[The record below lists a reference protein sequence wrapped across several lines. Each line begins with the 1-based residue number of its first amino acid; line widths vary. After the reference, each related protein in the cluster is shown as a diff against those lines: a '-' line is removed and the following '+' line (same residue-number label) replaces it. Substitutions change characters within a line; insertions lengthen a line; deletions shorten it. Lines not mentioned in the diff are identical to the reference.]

1 MGSGFRLLPLHSA
14 LLLPPHHKQLDVS
27 KSQHNS
33 KGMNKITLGGGF
45 AVSEAGVMQLAL
57 KVSLVISST
66 LDSL

>member
-1 MGSGFRLLPLHSA
+1 MKDFTPSLVDNFCELRGFGFRLLPLHSA

-45 AVSEAGVMQLAL
+45 AVVAGWCDA
-57 KVSLVISST
+57 T
-66 LDSL
+66 